1 MKKGSASMEGGSEK
15 KKNSILIDMQAFV
28 EERMKP
34 MELKPERAK
43 QKKELI
49 NEEERAQVRS
59 ACGALN
65 WVGREV
71 AQMVQLQHLC

>member
-1 MKKGSASMEGGSEK
+1 
-15 KKNSILIDMQAFV
+15 
-28 EERMKP
+28 MKP